1 MTTAA
6 DFVTIA
12 RFLTL
17 TPGRE
22 YTAQVQVN
30 TAVNAPV
37 VKLTAAG
44 AESAPTARRG
54 VWETLEVT
62 FTATADTRVRIVP
75 QTDADGLV
83 LVDGLIVSDDP
94 HAYFDGYSGVDAQWL
109 GTPDGSVSQ
118 LTDRTMQAYPEYDD
132 PRGPHIILSADI
144 VPDSLAT
151 VTVTRSIVGA
161 DTVVVPGVERIPARA
176 GFIVRDWYAPLNTPI
191 VYTARMYDVNGV
203 VIGQLPVTRTQL
215 DVIPGTTW
223 ISSPS
228 NPNRAVQV
236 SLAATAGET
245 LTEMNTGQVHQIG
258 RQRILITA
266 DTGNQL
272 DDLNMD
278 FYTDTLAQYRAAV
291 AVFREDHGAV
301 VIRTTPPMEVPRTL
315 YFWSPK
321 PVRMEW
327 NLSAGF
333 EEFDW
338 ANVGTEVSAPTSQVV
353 APVITHRRYADAFP
367 TGRAL
372 ANAYPTW
379 RDALLNPPAER

>member
-6 DFVTIA
+6 DFVTLA
-12 RFLTL
+12 RFTNL
-17 TPGRE
+17 TPGAE
-22 YTAQVQVN
+22 YTAKAEVRS
-30 TAVNAPV
+30 AVNAPL

-44 AESAPTARRG
+44 SESAVSSVRDL
-54 VWETLEVT
+54 WETLTVT
-62 FTATADTRVRIVP
+62 FIATDDVRVRIVP
-75 QTDADGLV
+75 QTDADGLI
-83 LVDGLIVSDDP
+83 LVDGLIVSKQP
-94 HAYFDGYSGVDAQWL
+94 RSYFDGYSGVDAVWE
-109 GTPDGSVSQ
+109 GTPDKSVSR
-118 LTDRTMQAYPEYDD
+118 LTDRTMQAYPTYD
-132 PRGPHIILSADI
+132 PVRGPHVVLSADI
-144 VPDSLAT
+144 VPDTLAT
-151 VTVTRSIVGA
+151 VTVYRNVAGI
-161 DTVVVPGVERIPARA
+161 DTVIVPGAERVPASG
-176 GFIVRDWYAPLNTPI
+176 GFIVRDWYAPLNTSI
-191 VYTARMYDVNGV
+191 AYTARMFDKNGAD
-203 VIGQLPVTRTQL
+203 IGQLPITRTQL
-215 DVIPGTTW
+215 DVPVGTTW

-245 LTEMNTGQVHQIG
+245 LTESYVGQVHQIG
-258 RQRILITA
+258 RRKILITA
-266 DTGNQL
+266 DTGTQL

-278 FYTDTLAQYRAAV
+278 FYTDTLAQYRAAL

-327 NLSAGF
+327 NLSGGF

-338 ANVGTEVSAPTSQVV
+338 ANVGTEVSAPTTQIV
-353 APVITHRRYADAFP
+353 APVLTHRRYAAAFP

-372 ANAYPTW
+372 AAAYPTW